1 MLKRYEEL
9 TDNEVADL
17 ILAVPE
23 HHVNQAFVNSQSN
36 TGICTLTAPVAAQ
49 TTWNLTSLSVSQ
61 SGPTAGPNATLTI
74 YDGPVA
80 TGTVL
85 FAVYLGVPGV
95 PGGISSVGI
104 IQDIPLPRTP
114 QGIQSLQATPGNAL
128 NIQVVG
134 TGGNNVSIN
143 ARFSDGLPTGVA

>member
-1 MLKRYEEL
+1 MTEP
-9 TDNEVADL
+9 
-17 ILAVPE
+17 AVP
-23 HHVNQAFVNSQSN
+23 N
-36 TGICTLTAPVAAQ
+36 

-61 SGPTAGPNATLTI
+61 SGPTAGPNAKLTI
-74 YDGPVA
+74 YDGAVG
-80 TGTVL
+80 GTVL